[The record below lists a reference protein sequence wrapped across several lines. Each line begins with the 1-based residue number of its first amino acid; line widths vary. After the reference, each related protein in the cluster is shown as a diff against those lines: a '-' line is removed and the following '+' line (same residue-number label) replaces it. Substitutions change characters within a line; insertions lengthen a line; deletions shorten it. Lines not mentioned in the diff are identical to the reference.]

1 MKDDFTRTHMHK
13 LYRNFY
19 GHSGMIMNCACV
31 LWKRG
36 QTHHVLSG
44 SVCNL
49 HGGLELL
56 FDIGSASS

>member
-19 GHSGMIMNCACV
+19 GHSGMIMNYACV

-44 SVCNL
+44 NGCNL
-49 HGGLELL
+49 RGGAVA
-56 FDIGSASS
+56 IV